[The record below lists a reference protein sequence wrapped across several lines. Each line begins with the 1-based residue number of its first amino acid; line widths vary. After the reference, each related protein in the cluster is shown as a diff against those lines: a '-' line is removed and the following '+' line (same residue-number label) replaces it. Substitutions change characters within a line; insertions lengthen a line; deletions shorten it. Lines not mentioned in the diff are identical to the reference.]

1 MNLQLFRTMVILT
14 VALGGVDCPA
24 QWIFRLDT
32 TFRTSIVEQNV
43 NSLAIMP
50 DSRLLLSGRIKFP
63 GDMGSPRGSA
73 ILHADGAQDLSFT
86 DFNGGG
92 KLTPW
97 NSKYYVSVGQTVRR
111 LMPNGNIDPTYIAM
125 NLGPYFQSGSGGDY
139 HVFPDGR
146 VLITGNHHLS
156 DSIRGFTG
164 WYKLIWFSNE
174 GYLDTTRI
182 HRQANGPMWNF
193 TSLPDG
199 KFLCSCSCTEYE
211 GQPVGRVFRIHADGS
226 LDTTFQTDINWGW
239 IFAYHPF
246 EDGRVY
252 VGGRFKRAVAP
263 DDTLYI
269 VRLMP
274 DGSLDPTFAPPHC
287 SPGDL
292 PNPSSGAG
300 ISFIH
305 PWHDGDLIISGRFRS
320 INGEPR
326 QSICMIDSFGN
337 VLPPFHEQ
345 GVDTFQ
351 WSINTYSS
359 INHISEDDQGRLYI
373 AGAYT
378 GYNDGTIN
386 DPGQR
391 FVSRLLVEVDTT
403 VGISTAASNTA
414 NFSLHPNPSNGIVHI
429 NFERPNTNAMAQVRD
444 ALGRLV
450 YVQHISATNNKLDL
464 RTLSDGLYFVSIST
478 HEEQLPAQRL
488 VLQR

>member
-193 TSLPDG
+193 TALPDG
-199 KFLCSCSCTEYE
+199 KFLCSCSCTEYD

-226 LDTTFQTDINWGW
+226 LDTTFQTDINTGN
-239 IFAYHPF
+239 IFAYHPL
-246 EDGRVY
+246 EDGRVL
-252 VGGRFKRAVAP
+252 VGGNFRSAFDPDQVLQFVRF
-263 DDTLYI
+263 
-269 VRLMP
+269 MP
-274 DGSLDPTFAPPHC
+274 DGSLDP
-287 SPGDL
+287 
-292 PNPSSGAG
+292 
-300 ISFIH
+300 SFNNYMYFGVADGLNGVPKVTNII
-305 PWHDGDLIISGRFRS
+305 PWHDDKYFVMGFFRNVDGDTRGGICVTDTSGQLLPLMDECLNGPFTYMVNTAAS
-320 INGEPR
+320 IHGITPTPDGTGFYING
-326 QSICMIDSFGN
+326 
-337 VLPPFHEQ
+337 
-345 GVDTFQ
+345 
-351 WSINTYSS
+351 TY
-359 INHISEDDQGRLYI
+359 
-373 AGAYT
+373 AGYT
-378 GYNDGTIN
+378 DGLIN
-386 DPGQR
+386 DTLQR
-391 FVSRLLVEVDTT
+391 FVSRLLVEQDTT

-414 NFSLHPNPSNGIVHI
+414 NFSLHPNPSTGLVHI
-429 NFERPNTNAMAQVRD
+429 NFEPPTTNGVAQVRD

-450 YVQHISATNNKLDL
+450 YVQRLSATNNTLDL
-464 RTLSDGLYFVSIST
+464 RALSDGLYFVSINT
-478 HEEQLPAQRL
+478 HDQHLPAQRL